1 MMATAPSQQ
10 VAAQTTTGD
19 LFRGFSSISNRVSSL
34 PEHSDDSPSADFI
47 ISKLTDRLKD
57 AGTLGGGFENLISG
71 VKNFLPVDKDLTITK
86 IVESLMDPTSSS
98 TSALAKTENYLFFD
112 PRASSAR
119 GLGPDGRPIAG
130 GPTFGQ
136 RRQGFA
142 EAVVFTVGGGNMEE
156 YGNLQEW
163 SRKVSQSGTG
173 IKRKVVYGSTELIN
187 AEWFVNGELKRLGEE
202 G

>member
-1 MMATAPSQQ
+1 
-10 VAAQTTTGD
+10 
-19 LFRGFSSISNRVSSL
+19 
-34 PEHSDDSPSADFI
+34 
-47 ISKLTDRLKD
+47 
-57 AGTLGGGFENLISG
+57 LISG

-112 PRASSAR
+112 PRSSSAR
-119 GLGPDGRPIAG
+119 GSAGAARLGPDARPIAG

-163 SRKVSQSGTG
+163 SRKVGQSGTG
-173 IKRKVVYGSTELIN
+173 SKRKVVYGSTELIN
-187 AEWFVNGELKRLGEE
+187 AESFVNGELKRLGEE

>member
-1 MMATAPSQQ
+1 
-10 VAAQTTTGD
+10 
-19 LFRGFSSISNRVSSL
+19 
-34 PEHSDDSPSADFI
+34 
-47 ISKLTDRLKD
+47 
-57 AGTLGGGFENLISG
+57 LISG
-71 VKNFLPVDKDLTITK
+71 VKNFLPVNKDLTITK

-112 PRASSAR
+112 PRSSSAR
-119 GLGPDGRPIAG
+119 GTTSNPAGVARLGPDGRPVAG

-136 RRQGFA
+136 RRQGFT

-163 SRKVSQSGTG
+163 SRRVSQSGAG
-173 IKRKVVYGSTELIN
+173 VKRKVVYGSTELIN
-187 AEWFVNGELKRLGEE
+187 AESFVNGELKRLGEE

>member
-1 MMATAPSQQ
+1 
-10 VAAQTTTGD
+10 
-19 LFRGFSSISNRVSSL
+19 
-34 PEHSDDSPSADFI
+34 
-47 ISKLTDRLKD
+47 
-57 AGTLGGGFENLISG
+57 LISG

-112 PRASSAR
+112 PRSSSAR
-119 GLGPDGRPIAG
+119 GIGPDGRPIAG

-173 IKRKVVYGSTELIN
+173 IKRKVVYGSTELIS
-187 AEWFVNGELKRLGEE
+187 AESFVNGELKRLGEE

>member
-1 MMATAPSQQ
+1 
-10 VAAQTTTGD
+10 
-19 LFRGFSSISNRVSSL
+19 
-34 PEHSDDSPSADFI
+34 
-47 ISKLTDRLKD
+47 
-57 AGTLGGGFENLISG
+57 
-71 VKNFLPVDKDLTITK
+71 
-86 IVESLMDPTSSS
+86 MDPTASS

-112 PRASSAR
+112 PRSSTAR
-119 GLGPDGRPIAG
+119 SGPDGRPLAG

-163 SRKVSQSGTG
+163 GRKVGQGTAG
-173 IKRKVVYGSTELIN
+173 VRRRVVYGSTELVN
-187 AEWFVNGELKRLGEE
+187 AETFVNGELKRLGEE

>member
-1 MMATAPSQQ
+1 MRAPTACS
-10 VAAQTTTGD
+10 G
-19 LFRGFSSISNRVSSL
+19 LC
-34 PEHSDDSPSADFI
+34 ADHPLQ
-47 ISKLTDRLKD
+47 LTDKLKD
-57 AGTLGGGFENLISG
+57 AGALGGGFENLISG
-71 VKNFLPVDKDLTITK
+71 VKNFLPVNKDLTITR

-112 PRASSAR
+112 PRSSSAR
-119 GLGPDGRPIAG
+119 GTTGNPTGPARLGPDGRPITG

-163 SRKVSQSGTG
+163 SRRVGQSGAG
-173 IKRKVVYGSTELIN
+173 VRRRVIYGSTELIN
-187 AEWFVNGELKRLGEE
+187 AESFVNGELKRLGEE